1 VIKIVSRK
9 SLGTQ
14 TVYDIGV
21 ERDHNFILATG
32 LVASNCF
39 NKSHSMA
46 YAYVTYQT
54 AYLKAN
60 YPVEYMAA
68 LLTANSGDQDKVQK
82 YIANCLKMSIEIEP
96 PDINRSE
103 VTFTPLPKYFT
114 GAKVDKILFGM
125 SAVKNLGE
133 NAIDNILK
141 VRKAGGE
148 FKSLADFCERV
159 DLKAVNS
166 RASEALI
173 QCGAFDHLNPNRNQ
187 LMHDLDGVVKWAQD
201 RKKEQESGQG
211 NLLDL
216 LGMNF
221 SNGKNSY
228 DSVPKHKPVADFP
241 SQEKLRLEKELLG
254 FYVSDHPLKSV
265 LLANPIEEVITI
277 EQLAD
282 FKKKE
287 VKVMVM
293 VSAIKLVTTKKGER
307 MAILQVEDLTS
318 QVEAVVF
325 PKTYEKIN
333 TLIVENA
340 LLLISGKIDKRDDG
354 MQIIVEDAKLMTLEQ
369 NVQSE
374 EEDNSIESSQI
385 FRQQIEAEN
394 SLPPSYITEVVKQV
408 IATEM
413 VLLKLTTQEVQNNEK
428 LNSLKAILE
437 EHSDRKDNIKVQV
450 NAIVAGE
457 YCRQMVRF
465 GSQFWVENAE
475 ETVKR
480 LQSSGFIAEVSKAD

>member
-1 VIKIVSRK
+1 MIKIVSRK

-96 PDINRSE
+96 PDINRSA
-103 VTFTPLPKYFT
+103 VTFTPLPKHFT
-114 GAKVDKILFGM
+114 GAKTDKILFGM

-216 LGMNF
+216 LGMSFGNA
-221 SNGKNSY
+221 KNSY

-265 LLANPIEEVITI
+265 LLANPIDDALTL
-277 EQLAD
+277 EQLAE

-287 VKVMVM
+287 IKVMVM

-325 PKTYEKIN
+325 PKTYEKIHS
-333 TLIVENA
+333 LIEDNA
-340 LLLISGKIDKRDDG
+340 LLLITGKLEKRDDG
-354 MQIIVEDAKLMTLEQ
+354 MQIIVEDAKLMKLEQ
-369 NVQSE
+369 DTQDG
-374 EEDNSIESSQI
+374 EDNSIESAQD
-385 FRQQIEAEN
+385 FRQIEEEKFIPA
-394 SLPPSYITEVVKQV
+394 SYIAEEIKREIAAQMVVLQ
-408 IATEM
+408 
-413 VLLKLTTQEVQNNEK
+413 LTTQEVQNIEK

-437 EHSDRKDNIKVQV
+437 EHSDRKDNIKVRV
-450 NAIVAGE
+450 SAIVAGE
-457 YCRQMVRF
+457 YCRQMVQF

-480 LQSSGFIAEVSKAD
+480 LHSSGFVAEVS